1 MDISL
6 APETLI
12 RAYCNGIFPMAEGKN
27 TDKIFWISPEIRGV
41 IPLNN
46 FHISK
51 SLRRSIIKRDYK
63 IKINTDFLGVI
74 KNCADRS
81 ESWINSDILKAYSDL
96 FNLGF
101 CHSIEVWDN
110 DDLIGGIYG
119 LAIKRAFFG
128 ESMFSKR
135 SNASKIALAYL
146 VSRLKYGGFL
156 LFDVQFQ
163 SEHLK
168 TLGAIEVLKANYQD
182 LLKNALEGDA
192 NFFSQPSEVDPVE
205 FCI

>member
-12 RAYCNGIFPMAEGKN
+12 RAYCNGIFPMAEGKDTN
-27 TDKIFWISPEIRGV
+27 KIFWISPEVRGV
-41 IPLNN
+41 IPLNK

-51 SLRRSIIKRDYK
+51 SLRRSIVKRDYK

-192 NFFSQPSEVDPVE
+192 NFLSQPSEVDLV
-205 FCI
+205 

>member
-12 RAYCNGIFPMAEGKN
+12 RAYCNGIFPMAEGKDTN
-27 TDKIFWISPEIRGV
+27 KIFWVAPEVRGV
-41 IPLNN
+41 IPLNK

-51 SLRRSIIKRDYK
+51 SLRRSIVKRDYK
-63 IKINTDFLGVI
+63 IKINTDFVGVI

-135 SNASKIALAYL
+135 PNASKIALAYL

>member
-12 RAYCNGIFPMAEGKN
+12 RAYCNGIFPMAEGKDTN
-27 TDKIFWISPEIRGV
+27 KIFWISPEVRGV
-41 IPLNN
+41 IPLNK

-51 SLRRSIIKRDYK
+51 SLRRSIVKRDYK

-182 LLKNALEGDA
+182 LLKNALEGEA
-192 NFFSQPSEVDPVE
+192 NFFLQPSEVDPLE

>member
-12 RAYCNGIFPMAEGKN
+12 RAYCNGIFPMAEGKDTN
-27 TDKIFWISPEIRGV
+27 KIFWISPEVRGV
-41 IPLNN
+41 IPLNK

-51 SLRRSIIKRDYK
+51 SLRRSIVKRDYK

-135 SNASKIALAYL
+135 PNASKIALAYL
-146 VSRLKYGGFL
+146 VSRLRYGGFL

-182 LLKNALEGDA
+182 LLKNALEGHA
-192 NFFSQPSEVDPVE
+192 NFFLQPSELDPVE

>member
-12 RAYCNGIFPMAEGKN
+12 RAYCNGIFPMAEGKDTN
-27 TDKIFWISPEIRGV
+27 KIFWISPEVRGV
-41 IPLNN
+41 IPLNK

-51 SLRRSIIKRDYK
+51 SLRRSIVKKDYN

-74 KNCADRS
+74 KNCADRP
-81 ESWINSDILKAYSDL
+81 ESWINSDILKAYSNL

-192 NFFSQPSEVDPVE
+192 NFFLQPSEVDPVE

>member
-1 MDISL
+1 MDIPL

-12 RAYCNGIFPMAEGKN
+12 RAYCNGIFPMAEGKDTN
-27 TDKIFWISPEIRGV
+27 KIFWISPEVRGV
-41 IPLNN
+41 IPLNK

-51 SLRRSIIKRDYK
+51 SLRRSIVKRDYN

-74 KNCADRS
+74 KNCADRP
-81 ESWINSDILKAYSDL
+81 ESWINSDILKAYSNL

-192 NFFSQPSEVDPVE
+192 NFFLQPSEVDPVE

>member
-12 RAYCNGIFPMAEGKN
+12 RAYCNGIFPMAEGKDTN
-27 TDKIFWISPEIRGV
+27 KIFWVSPEIRGV
-41 IPLNN
+41 IPLNK

-51 SLRRSIIKRDYK
+51 SLRRSIVKRDYK

-81 ESWINSDILKAYSDL
+81 ESWINSNILTAYSDL

-110 DDLIGGIYG
+110 GDLIGGIYG

-135 SNASKIALAYL
+135 PNASKIALAYL

-182 LLKNALEGDA
+182 LLKNALEGEA

-205 FCI
+205 FCT

>member
-12 RAYCNGIFPMAEGKN
+12 RAYCNGIFPMAEGKD
-27 TDKIFWISPEIRGV
+27 TDKIFWVSPEVRGV
-41 IPLNN
+41 IPLNK

-51 SLRRSIIKRDYK
+51 SLRRSIVKRDYK

-81 ESWINSDILKAYSDL
+81 ESWINSVILKAYSDL

-135 SNASKIALAYL
+135 PNASKIALAYL

>member
-1 MDISL
+1 MDIPL

-12 RAYCNGIFPMAEGKN
+12 RAYCNGIFPMAEGKDTN
-27 TDKIFWISPEIRGV
+27 KIFWISPEVRGV
-41 IPLNN
+41 IPLNK

-51 SLRRSIIKRDYK
+51 SLRRSIVKRDYK

-96 FNLGF
+96 FDLGF

-182 LLKNALEGDA
+182 LLKSALEGDA
-192 NFFSQPSEVDPVE
+192 NFFSQPPEVDPVE

>member
-12 RAYCNGIFPMAEGKN
+12 RAYCNGIFPMAEGKD
-27 TDKIFWISPEIRGV
+27 TDKIFWISPEVRGV
-41 IPLNN
+41 IPLNK

-51 SLRRSIIKRDYK
+51 SLRRSIVKRDYN

-74 KNCADRS
+74 KNCADRP
-81 ESWINSDILKAYSDL
+81 ESWINSDILKAYSNL

-101 CHSIEVWDN
+101 CHSIEVWEN

>member
-12 RAYCNGIFPMAEGKN
+12 RAYCNGIFPMAEGKDTN
-27 TDKIFWISPEIRGV
+27 KIFWISPEVRGV
-41 IPLNN
+41 IPLNK

-51 SLRRSIIKRDYK
+51 SLRRSIVKRDYK

-192 NFFSQPSEVDPVE
+192 NFFLQPSEVDPVE

>member
-12 RAYCNGIFPMAEGKN
+12 RAYCNGIFPMAEGKDTN
-27 TDKIFWISPEIRGV
+27 KIFWISPEVRGV
-41 IPLNN
+41 IPLNK

-51 SLRRSIIKRDYK
+51 SLRRSIVKRDYN

-101 CHSIEVWDN
+101 CHSIEVWEN

-182 LLKNALEGDA
+182 LLKNALEGEA
-192 NFFSQPSEVDPVE
+192 NFFLQPSEVDPLE

>member
-1 MDISL
+1 MSL

-12 RAYCNGIFPMAEGKN
+12 RAYCNGIFPMAEGKDTN
-27 TDKIFWISPEIRGV
+27 KIFWISPEVRGV
-41 IPLNN
+41 IPLNK

-51 SLRRSIIKRDYK
+51 SLRRSIVKRDYK
-63 IKINTDFLGVI
+63 IKINTDFLAVI

-96 FNLGF
+96 FDLGF

-163 SEHLK
+163 SKHLK

-192 NFFSQPSEVDPVE
+192 NFFSQPPEVDPVE

>member
-1 MDISL
+1 MDIPL

-12 RAYCNGIFPMAEGKN
+12 RAYCNGIFPMAEGKDTN
-27 TDKIFWISPEIRGV
+27 KIFWISPEVRGV
-41 IPLNN
+41 IPLNK

-51 SLRRSIIKRDYK
+51 SLRRSIVKRDYK

-101 CHSIEVWDN
+101 CHSIEVWEN

-182 LLKNALEGDA
+182 LLKNALEGEA
-192 NFFSQPSEVDPVE
+192 NFFLQPSEVDPLE

>member
-12 RAYCNGIFPMAEGKN
+12 RAYCNGIFPMAEGQDTN
-27 TDKIFWISPEIRGV
+27 KIFWISPEVRGV
-41 IPLNN
+41 IPLNK

-51 SLRRSIIKRDYK
+51 SLRRSIVKRDYK
-63 IKINTDFLGVI
+63 IKINTDFLAVI

-81 ESWINSDILKAYSDL
+81 ESWINSDSLKAYSDL
-96 FNLGF
+96 FDLGF

-135 SNASKIALAYL
+135 PNASKIALAYL
-146 VSRLKYGGFL
+146 VHRLKYGGFL

-192 NFFSQPSEVDPVE
+192 NFFSQPSQVDPVE
-205 FCI
+205 FCT